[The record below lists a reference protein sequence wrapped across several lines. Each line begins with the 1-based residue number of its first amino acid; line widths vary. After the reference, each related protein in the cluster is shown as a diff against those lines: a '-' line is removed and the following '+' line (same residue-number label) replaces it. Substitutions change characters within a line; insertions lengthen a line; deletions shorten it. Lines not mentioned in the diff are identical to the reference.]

1 MAQTPSTNIIY
12 PQSPFLDP
20 QTGRPSREWMLW
32 LMNPSYVGVNV
43 SNIVPV
49 IYGGTGLSQ
58 IPANGQLLI
67 GTGSG
72 YALNGLTA
80 GTGINVNS
88 TSGAI
93 TISLANTAV
102 TAGSYGSGSQIPAF
116 VVNSKG
122 QITSVTNT
130 SITVP
135 ASGITGILGVTNGG
149 SGASTLT
156 GYLKGNG
163 TSAFTASASIPNTD
177 VSGLGTMS
185 TQNIG
190 ATGTFLSGDTVQKT
204 VTVVNGI
211 ITSII

>member
-1 MAQTPSTNIIY
+1 MAQTPSSNIVY

-49 IYGGTGLSQ
+49 IYGGTGLSA

-67 GTGSG
+67 GTGTG

-88 TSGAI
+88 ASGSI
-93 TISLANTAV
+93 TVSLANTAV
-102 TAGSYGSGSQIPAF
+102 TAGSYGSGSQIPVF
-116 VVNSKG
+116 SVNAKG
-122 QITSVTNT
+122 QITSVNNT
-130 SITVP
+130 SITAP
-135 ASGITGILGVTNGG
+135 ASSITGVLGVANGG

-190 ATGTFLSGDTVQKT
+190 ATGTFLSGDTIQKT
-204 VTVVNGI
+204 ITVTNGI
-211 ITSII
+211 ITSIV

>member
-1 MAQTPSTNIIY
+1 MAATPNTNIVF

-20 QTGRPSREWMLW
+20 LTGRPSREWMLW
-32 LMNPSYVGVNV
+32 LLNPSYVGINV

-49 IYGGTGLSQ
+49 IYGGTGLSTV
-58 IPANGQLLI
+58 PSNGQILI

-80 GTGINVNS
+80 GSGININS

-93 TISLANTAV
+93 TIKLANTSV

-116 VVNSKG
+116 TVNAQG
-122 QITSVTNT
+122 QITAVTNT
-130 SITVP
+130 TFTVP
-135 ASGITGILGVTNGG
+135 ASSVTGILGVPNGG
-149 SGASTLT
+149 SGANSLT

-177 VSGLGTMS
+177 ISGLGTMS

-190 ATGTFLSGDTVQKT
+190 ATGTFKSGDTVQKT
-204 VTVVNGI
+204 ITVTNGI
-211 ITSII
+211 ITSIV

>member
-1 MAQTPSTNIIY
+1 MAQTPSSNIVY
-12 PQSPFLDP
+12 PQSPFLDS

-49 IYGGTGLSQ
+49 IYGGTGLSAV
-58 IPANGQLLI
+58 PANGQLLI
-67 GTGSG
+67 GTGTG

-80 GTGINVNS
+80 GVGVNVNS

-93 TISLANTAV
+93 TVSLANTTVA
-102 TAGSYGSGSQIPAF
+102 AGSYGSGSQIPVF
-116 VVNSKG
+116 DVNAKG
-122 QITSVTNT
+122 QITGVNNVPITAPAS
-130 SITVP
+130 SITGV
-135 ASGITGILGVTNGG
+135 LGVANGG

-204 VTVVNGI
+204 ITVTNGI
-211 ITSII
+211 ITSIV

>member
-1 MAQTPSTNIIY
+1 MAQAPSTNIVY

-32 LMNPSYVGVNV
+32 LLNPSYVGINV
-43 SNIVPV
+43 ANIVPV
-49 IYGGTGLSQ
+49 IYGGTGLSTV
-58 IPANGQLLI
+58 PANGQILI
-67 GTGSG
+67 GTGIG

-80 GTGINVNS
+80 ETGININS

-93 TISLANTAV
+93 TISLSNSSV
-102 TAGSYGSGSQIPAF
+102 TAGSYGSGSQIATF
-116 VVNSKG
+116 TVNAKG
-122 QITSVTNT
+122 QITAASNT

-135 ASGITGILGVTNGG
+135 GSSVTGIVAVPNGG
-149 SGASTLT
+149 SGANSLT

-163 TSAFTASASIPNTD
+163 TSPFTASASIPNTD

-190 ATGTFLSGDTVQKT
+190 VSGTFKSGDAVQKT
-204 VTVVNGI
+204 ITVTNGI
-211 ITSII
+211 ITSIV

>member
-1 MAQTPSTNIIY
+1 MAQTPSSNIVY

-43 SNIVPV
+43 ANIVPV
-49 IYGGTGLSQ
+49 IYGGTGLSAV
-58 IPANGQLLI
+58 PANGQLLI
-67 GTGSG
+67 GTGTG

-80 GTGINVNS
+80 GTGVNVNS
-88 TSGAI
+88 ASGSI
-93 TISLANTAV
+93 TVSLANTTV

-116 VVNSKG
+116 NVNAKG
-122 QITSVTNT
+122 QITSVTNI
-130 SITVP
+130 SITAP
-135 ASGITGILGVTNGG
+135 ASSITGILGVANGG

-163 TSAFTASASIPNTD
+163 TSAFTAVASIPNTD

-211 ITSII
+211 ITSIV

>member
-1 MAQTPSTNIIY
+1 MATNNITY
-12 PQSPFLDP
+12 PQSPFLDA
-20 QTGRPSREWMLW
+20 QTGRPSREWLLW
-32 LMNPSYVGVNV
+32 LQNPNYAGVNV
-43 SNIVPV
+43 NNIVPV

-58 IPANGQLLI
+58 VPANGQVLI
-67 GTGSG
+67 GTGTG

-93 TISLANTAV
+93 TLSLANTTV
-102 TAGSYGSGSQIPAF
+102 TAGSYGSGSQIPVF
-116 VVNSKG
+116 IVNAKG

-130 SITVP
+130 NITLP
-135 ASGITGILGVTNGG
+135 ASGITGVLGVANGG

-163 TSAFTASASIPNTD
+163 TSVFTASASIPNTD
-177 VSGLGTMS
+177 ISGLGTMA

-190 ATGTFLSGDTVQKT
+190 ATGTFKSGDTVQKT
-204 VTVVNGI
+204 ITVTNGI
-211 ITSII
+211 ITSIV

>member
-1 MAQTPSTNIIY
+1 MAQTPSSNIIY

-49 IYGGTGLSQ
+49 IYGGTGLSAV
-58 IPANGQLLI
+58 PANGQLLI
-67 GTGSG
+67 GTGTG

-88 TSGAI
+88 ASGSI
-93 TISLANTAV
+93 TVSLANTTV
-102 TAGSYGSGSQIPAF
+102 TAGSYGSGSQIPVF
-116 VVNSKG
+116 NVNGKG
-122 QITSVTNT
+122 QITGVINT

-135 ASGITGILGVTNGG
+135 ASGITGVLGVANGG

-163 TSAFTASASIPNTD
+163 TSPFTAVASIPNTD

-190 ATGTFLSGDTVQKT
+190 ATGTFKSGDTIQKT
-204 VTVVNGI
+204 ITVTNGI
-211 ITSII
+211 ITSIV

>member
-1 MAQTPSTNIIY
+1 MAQTPSSNIVY

-58 IPANGQLLI
+58 VPANGQLLI
-67 GTGSG
+67 GTGTG

-80 GTGINVNS
+80 GTGININS
-88 TSGAI
+88 VSGAI
-93 TISLANTAV
+93 TISLANTTV
-102 TAGSYGSGSQIPAF
+102 TAGSYGSGSQIPVF
-116 VVNSKG
+116 SVNAKG
-122 QITSVTNT
+122 QITNVTNT

-135 ASGITGILGVTNGG
+135 AANISGVLGVANGG

-190 ATGTFLSGDTVQKT
+190 ATGTFKSGDTVQKT
-204 VTVVNGI
+204 ITVTNGI
-211 ITSII
+211 ITSIV

>member
-1 MAQTPSTNIIY
+1 MAQAPSTNIIY

-43 SNIVPV
+43 ANIVPV
-49 IYGGTGLSQ
+49 IYGGTGLSTV
-58 IPANGQLLI
+58 PANGQLLI
-67 GTGSG
+67 GTGYG

-80 GTGINVNS
+80 GIGINVNS
-88 TSGAI
+88 ASGSI
-93 TISLANTAV
+93 TVSLANTTV
-102 TAGSYGSGSQIPAF
+102 TAGSYGSGSQIPVF
-116 VVNSKG
+116 SVNAKG
-122 QITSVTNT
+122 QITSISNSPITT
-130 SITVP
+130 PASSITGV
-135 ASGITGILGVTNGG
+135 LGVANGG
-149 SGASTLT
+149 SGASALT

-190 ATGTFLSGDTVQKT
+190 ATGTFKSGDTVQKT
-204 VTVVNGI
+204 ITVTNGI
-211 ITSII
+211 ITSIV

>member
-1 MAQTPSTNIIY
+1 MAQTPSSNIVY

-58 IPANGQLLI
+58 VPANGQLLI
-67 GTGSG
+67 GTGTG

-93 TISLANTAV
+93 TVSLANTTVA
-102 TAGSYGSGSQIPAF
+102 AGSYGSGSQIPVF
-116 VVNSKG
+116 SVNAKG
-122 QITSVTNT
+122 QITGVTNT
-130 SITVP
+130 SITAP
-135 ASGITGILGVTNGG
+135 AANITGVVGVANGG

-163 TSAFTASASIPNTD
+163 TSAFTSSASIPNTD

-190 ATGTFLSGDTVQKT
+190 ASGTFLSGDTVPKT
-204 VTVVNGI
+204 VTVTNGI
-211 ITSII
+211 ITSIV

>member
-1 MAQTPSTNIIY
+1 MAQTPSSNIVY

-49 IYGGTGLSQ
+49 IYGGTGLSAV
-58 IPANGQLLI
+58 PANGQLLI
-67 GTGSG
+67 GTGTG

-88 TSGAI
+88 ASGSI
-93 TISLANTAV
+93 TVSLANTAV
-102 TAGSYGSGSQIPAF
+102 SAGSYGSGSQIPVF
-116 VVNSKG
+116 SVNAKG
-122 QITSVTNT
+122 QITGVVNT
-130 SITVP
+130 TITVP
-135 ASGITGILGVTNGG
+135 ASGISGVLGVANGG
-149 SGASTLT
+149 SGASSLT

-177 VSGLGTMS
+177 ISGLGTMS

-190 ATGTFLSGDTVQKT
+190 ASGTFKSGDTVQKT
-204 VTVVNGI
+204 ITVTNGI
-211 ITSII
+211 ITSIV

>member
-1 MAQTPSTNIIY
+1 MAQVPSSNIIY

-49 IYGGTGLSQ
+49 IYGGTGLSTV
-58 IPANGQLLI
+58 PANGQLLI

-93 TISLANTAV
+93 TISLANTTV

-116 VVNSKG
+116 DVNAKG
-122 QITSVTNT
+122 QITGVVNVPL
-130 SITVP
+130 TVP
-135 ASGITGILGVTNGG
+135 AASITGVLGVAAGG

-204 VTVVNGI
+204 VTVTNGI
-211 ITSII
+211 ITSIV

>member
-1 MAQTPSTNIIY
+1 MAQTPSSNIIY

-49 IYGGTGLSQ
+49 IYGGTGLSTV
-58 IPANGQLLI
+58 PANGQLLI
-67 GTGSG
+67 GTGTG

-88 TSGAI
+88 ASGSI
-93 TISLANTAV
+93 TVSLANTAV
-102 TAGSYGSGSQIPAF
+102 AAGSYGSGSQIPVF
-116 VVNSKG
+116 SVNAKG
-122 QITSVTNT
+122 QITGVVNT

-135 ASGITGILGVTNGG
+135 ASGITGVLGVANGG
-149 SGASTLT
+149 SGASSLT

-163 TSAFTASASIPNTD
+163 TSAFTAVASIPNTD

-190 ATGTFLSGDTVQKT
+190 ATGTFLSGDTIQKT
-204 VTVVNGI
+204 ITVTNGI
-211 ITSII
+211 ITSIV

>member
-1 MAQTPSTNIIY
+1 MAQAPSTNIIY

-43 SNIVPV
+43 ANIVPV
-49 IYGGTGLSQ
+49 IYGGTGLSTV
-58 IPANGQLLI
+58 PANGQLLI

-72 YALNGLTA
+72 YALNGLTGGA
-80 GTGINVNS
+80 GININS
-88 TSGAI
+88 VSGAI

-102 TAGSYGSGSQIPAF
+102 TTGAYGSGSQIPVF
-116 VVNSKG
+116 NVNAKG
-122 QITSVTNT
+122 QLTSVTT
-130 SITVP
+130 TAVTVTAGSITGV
-135 ASGITGILGVTNGG
+135 LGVANGG

-185 TQNIG
+185 TQNTG
-190 ATGTFLSGDTVQKT
+190 ATGTFKSGDTVQKT
-204 VTVVNGI
+204 ITVTNGI
-211 ITSII
+211 ITSIV

>member
-43 SNIVPV
+43 ANIVPV

-58 IPANGQLLI
+58 VPANGQLLI
-67 GTGSG
+67 GTGTG

-80 GTGINVNS
+80 GTGVNVNS
-88 TSGAI
+88 ASGSI
-93 TISLANTAV
+93 TVSLANTTVA
-102 TAGSYGSGSQIPAF
+102 AGSYGSGSQIPAF
-116 VVNSKG
+116 NVNAKG
-122 QITSVTNT
+122 QITSVTNV
-130 SITVP
+130 SITAP
-135 ASGITGILGVTNGG
+135 ASSITGILGVANGG

-190 ATGTFLSGDTVQKT
+190 ATGTFKSGDTVQKT
-204 VTVVNGI
+204 ITVTNGI
-211 ITSII
+211 ITSIV

>member
-1 MAQTPSTNIIY
+1 MAQTPSSNIIY

-49 IYGGTGLSQ
+49 IYGGTGLSAV
-58 IPANGQLLI
+58 PANGQLLI
-67 GTGSG
+67 GTGTG

-88 TSGAI
+88 ASGSI
-93 TISLANTAV
+93 TVSLANTAV
-102 TAGSYGSGSQIPAF
+102 TAGSYGSGSQIPVF
-116 VVNSKG
+116 NVNAKG

-135 ASGITGILGVTNGG
+135 ASGITGVLGVANGG

-163 TSAFTASASIPNTD
+163 TSAFTAVASIPNTD

-211 ITSII
+211 ITSIV

>member
-1 MAQTPSTNIIY
+1 MAQTPSSNIVY

-49 IYGGTGLSQ
+49 IYGGTGLSAV
-58 IPANGQLLI
+58 PANGQLLI
-67 GTGSG
+67 GTGTG

-93 TISLANTAV
+93 TVSLANTTV
-102 TAGSYGSGSQIPAF
+102 NAGSYGSGSQIPVF
-116 VVNSKG
+116 SVNAKG
-122 QITSVTNT
+122 QITSVVNT
-130 SITVP
+130 SITAP
-135 ASGITGILGVTNGG
+135 ASSITGVLGVANGG

-204 VTVVNGI
+204 ITVTNGI
-211 ITSII
+211 ITSIV

>member
-1 MAQTPSTNIIY
+1 MAQTPSSNIVY

-58 IPANGQLLI
+58 VPANGQLLI
-67 GTGSG
+67 GTGTG

-80 GTGINVNS
+80 GTGVNVNS
-88 TSGAI
+88 ASGSI
-93 TISLANTAV
+93 TVSLANTAV
-102 TAGSYGSGSQIPAF
+102 TAGSYGSGSQIPVF
-116 VVNSKG
+116 SVNAKG

-130 SITVP
+130 SITAP
-135 ASGITGILGVTNGG
+135 ASSITGVLGVANGG

-204 VTVVNGI
+204 VTVTNGI
-211 ITSII
+211 ITSIV

>member
-43 SNIVPV
+43 ANIVPV

-58 IPANGQLLI
+58 VPANGQLLI
-67 GTGSG
+67 GTGTG

-88 TSGAI
+88 ASGSI
-93 TISLANTAV
+93 TVSLANTAV
-102 TAGSYGSGSQIPAF
+102 TAGSYGSGSQVPVF
-116 VVNSKG
+116 NVNAKG
-122 QITSVTNT
+122 QITNVTNT
-130 SITVP
+130 NITLP
-135 ASGITGILGVTNGG
+135 ASGITGVLGVANGG

-204 VTVVNGI
+204 VTVTNGI
-211 ITSII
+211 ITSIV

>member
-1 MAQTPSTNIIY
+1 MAQTPSSNIIY

-43 SNIVPV
+43 ANIVPV
-49 IYGGTGLSQ
+49 IYGGTGLSAV
-58 IPANGQLLI
+58 PANGQLLI
-67 GTGSG
+67 GTGTG

-80 GTGINVNS
+80 GTGVNVNS
-88 TSGAI
+88 ASGSI
-93 TISLANTAV
+93 TVSLANTTV

-116 VVNSKG
+116 NVNAKG
-122 QITSVTNT
+122 QITSVTNI
-130 SITVP
+130 SITAP
-135 ASGITGILGVTNGG
+135 ASSITGILGVANGG

-163 TSAFTASASIPNTD
+163 TSAFTAVASIPNTD

-204 VTVVNGI
+204 VTVTNGI
-211 ITSII
+211 ITSIV